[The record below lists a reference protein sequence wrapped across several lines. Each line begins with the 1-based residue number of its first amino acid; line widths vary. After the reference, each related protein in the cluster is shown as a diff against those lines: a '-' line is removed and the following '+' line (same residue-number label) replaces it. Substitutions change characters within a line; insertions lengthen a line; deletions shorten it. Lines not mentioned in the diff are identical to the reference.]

1 MEAREIEK
9 DRKRE
14 KKTRQ
19 DEIRENIYII
29 RYKILKL
36 CYKVIIIS

>member
-19 DEIRENIYII
+19 DEIREKIYILFVTK
-29 RYKILKL
+29 Y
-36 CYKVIIIS
+36 